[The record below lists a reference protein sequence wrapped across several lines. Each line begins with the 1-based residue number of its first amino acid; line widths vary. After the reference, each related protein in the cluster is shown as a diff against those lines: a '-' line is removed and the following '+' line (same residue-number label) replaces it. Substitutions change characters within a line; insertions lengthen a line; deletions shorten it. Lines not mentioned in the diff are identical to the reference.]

1 MRVRGA
7 WIGALCG
14 AALLAGCGG
23 PRPQD
28 PRATLEER
36 RAELRDAIA
45 DDPAA
50 LDARTELAR
59 VAIALHDGVAAEAAV
74 KAALAAGGNAEVL
87 RPLLARAYAMQGN
100 GRRALQTLD
109 AGPIAPE
116 AIGEAAWVAGDVHL
130 DNGDLGAAR
139 DAFDRAVRELP
150 RESALWVDVARFR
163 DANADTLGARDAV
176 DYAIELDP
184 QNSGALAL
192 KANLVRTQQGLV
204 AALSWYDKALA
215 IDPDNAGALIDQA
228 ATFGDLGRYR
238 DMLAAL
244 RRAAAVTPGDPRL
257 YYLQAVLAARAD
269 DYQLARSLLQ
279 RTRGEMDDQPGFML
293 LSAVVELQ
301 LGGEA
306 VAASWAE
313 RLLMAQPDNGTA
325 RRMLAAANWAD
336 GDADGAG
343 EALAPLVARADAD
356 SWSLLLAAR
365 VAAEQGARAASAG
378 YMARAAALTR
388 GDAAPFAVDDDYGL
402 VAMRADAAP
411 LDPAKAIPAIAVDIE
426 RGRGGAAINRARA
439 LRDANRGVADA
450 HILLGDAAMAGG
462 QYELAIEA
470 YRKARDLDA
479 SERTTLRL
487 ANALY
492 RANDPAGSG
501 AAILALRDS
510 QPSSI
515 AADRLAGHL
524 AMDLEHWDQA
534 IAHFERVRRRIGNR
548 DVVIL
553 RELARAWA
561 AKDRDD
567 RALPLIAFAY
577 RLQPLNGDI
586 MLIYADLLERQ
597 GDRQAAEDLRD
608 KADQIGR

>member
-1 MRVRGA
+1 
-7 WIGALCG
+7 
-14 AALLAGCGG
+14 
-23 PRPQD
+23 
-28 PRATLEER
+28 
-36 RAELRDAIA
+36 
-45 DDPAA
+45 
-50 LDARTELAR
+50 
-59 VAIALHDGVAAEAAV
+59 
-74 KAALAAGGNAEVL
+74 
-87 RPLLARAYAMQGN
+87 
-100 GRRALQTLD
+100 
-109 AGPIAPE
+109 
-116 AIGEAAWVAGDVHL
+116 
-130 DNGDLGAAR
+130 
-139 DAFDRAVRELP
+139 
-150 RESALWVDVARFR
+150 
-163 DANADTLGARDAV
+163 
-176 DYAIELDP
+176 
-184 QNSGALAL
+184 
-192 KANLVRTQQGLV
+192 
-204 AALSWYDKALA
+204 
-215 IDPDNAGALIDQA
+215 
-228 ATFGDLGRYR
+228 
-238 DMLAAL
+238 
-244 RRAAAVTPGDPRL
+244 
-257 YYLQAVLAARAD
+257 
-269 DYQLARSLLQ
+269 
-279 RTRGEMDDQPGFML
+279 
-293 LSAVVELQ
+293 
-301 LGGEA
+301 
-306 VAASWAE
+306 
-313 RLLMAQPDNGTA
+313 
-325 RRMLAAANWAD
+325 
-336 GDADGAG
+336 DGAG

-402 VAMRADAAP
+402 VAMCADAAP
-411 LDPAKAIPAIAVDIE
+411 RDAAKVIPAIGADIE

-553 RELARAWA
+553 RELALAWA
-561 AKDRDD
+561 AKGDSK
-567 RALPLIAFAY
+567 RALTLFARAY
-577 RLQPLNGDI
+577 LLLPPYGQNMSNNVDI
-586 MLIYADLLERQ
+586 LKYD
-597 GDRQAAEDLRD
+597 G
-608 KADQIGR
+608 